1 MVQAAPFE
9 ARTAAVSRRMPGSRW
24 TGYGIVKSGRV
35 RRIDWL
41 GASQGRFRPFSL
53 GHHRPAI
60 AFLQLSS
67 PSLEKP
73 GTGEKTYLEAAISRV
88 APRHRCGGCTNP
100 TDACGVEDGLV
111 AVEADKMHRHAL
123 RYQAGL
129 GLEMGSS
136 CLPVLCSRCSFQVLG
151 LSRQKPRT
159 TKIQRGN
166 ALVHKPKVFLD
177 RTIALRATTVER
189 DLTPDTVAEEQHS
202 ARLSDPRQVD
212 VDWVR
217 ICPHR
222 NAGPTSGSAQNSASA
237 RACTASSDAT
247 CRQVA
252 VRQPSGPSLALTIKI
267 PSTDPRILSQPS
279 TIPRTTAKR
288 EPSS

>member
-1 MVQAAPFE
+1 M
-9 ARTAAVSRRMPGSRW
+9 S
-24 TGYGIVKSGRV
+24 
-35 RRIDWL
+35 
-41 GASQGRFRPFSL
+41 
-53 GHHRPAI
+53 
-60 AFLQLSS
+60 
-67 PSLEKP
+67 
-73 GTGEKTYLEAAISRV
+73 
-88 APRHRCGGCTNP
+88 
-100 TDACGVEDGLV
+100 
-111 AVEADKMHRHAL
+111 
-123 RYQAGL
+123 
-129 GLEMGSS
+129 SS
-136 CLPVLCSRCSFQVLG
+136 CLAVLCSRCSFQVL
-151 LSRQKPRT
+151 SRQKPRT
-159 TKIQRGN
+159 TKMQRDN
-166 ALVHKPKVFLD
+166 VLVHKPKVFLD
-177 RTIALRATTVER
+177 RTIALRATTVEK

-202 ARLSDPRQVD
+202 ARLSDPRHVD

-222 NAGPTSGSAQNSASA
+222 NAGPTSGSAQNSAWA